1 MTVKSISMAM
11 GIRQPGFQL
20 LSLGTPPTRLATS
33 LATVPCLLP
42 DQLGIYLN
50 VYVPLLVFSLILL
63 LVSNMHRV
71 ATQGQYVSWVALPG
85 WCQCLRVPTFML
97 FGRRVT
103 LRLPL
108 SEPPYENDDVEME
121 NDRDLE
127 ARLPRRTAR
136 TRGLLRGFGR
146 DVFAVAWMPLL
157 LFMVL
162 AWWVQ

>member
-1 MTVKSISMAM
+1 MAM

-20 LSLGTPPTRLATS
+20 LSLGTPPRRLTTS

-42 DQLGIYLN
+42 DQLSIYLN

-71 ATQGQYVSWVALPG
+71 ATLSQYVSWVALPG

-121 NDRDLE
+121 NGRDLE

-136 TRGLLRGFGR
+136 TRGLLRSFVK
-146 DVFAVAWMPLL
+146 DVIAVAWMPLL